1 MAHWNEKPPMLT
13 GNPREDM
20 GQLREYLFRM
30 VKHLEEGDYGSGAQN
45 VDISYDKD
53 GRQILRPGAK
63 GADNA
68 ELKKEFQ
75 ELKSQTVQTLNALR
89 QEISDGDAAV
99 KEYVDDEIADED
111 TALKSYTDTAIL
123 AEDAA
128 LKAYV
133 DAKVI
138 WPVGSILATVDS
150 SGPAADLGGVWALLD
165 TGTIGTETVY
175 YFQKTGNGA

>member
-20 GQLREYLFRM
+20 AKLREYLFRL

-89 QEISDGDAAV
+89 QEIADGDAAV
-99 KEYVDDEIADED
+99 KDYVDG
-111 TALKSYTDTAIL
+111 
-123 AEDAA
+123 
-128 LKAYV
+128 
-133 DAKVI
+133 KVI

-150 SGPAADLGGVWALLD
+150 SGPAADLGGVWTLLD

-175 YFQKTGNGA
+175 YYQKTGNGA

>member
-20 GQLREYLFRM
+20 ANLREYLFRL
-30 VKHLEEGDYGSGAQN
+30 VKHLEEGDYGSGGQN

-53 GRQILRPGAK
+53 GRQILKPGAK

-99 KEYVDDEIADED
+99 KDYVDDEIAAED
-111 TALKSYTDTAIL
+111 T
-123 AEDAA
+123 A

-133 DAKVI
+133 DGKVI

>member
-20 GQLREYLFRM
+20 GKLREYLFRL

-89 QEISDGDAAV
+89 QEIADGDAAV
-99 KEYVDDEIADED
+99 KYYVDDEIADED
-111 TALKSYTDTAIL
+111 TALK
-123 AEDAA
+123 
-128 LKAYV
+128 AYV
-133 DAKVI
+133 DGKVI

-150 SGPAADLGGVWALLD
+150 SGPAADLGGVWTLLD

-175 YFQKTGNGA
+175 YYQKTGNGA